1 MKSQRI
7 VIAVVAMA
15 LLVAGCG
22 RSGTGEEAAGPTAP
36 SVSSGDFGDLSDVC
50 KGGSPSGTPAQGV
63 TATEIKVGVFS
74 DVGFTK
80 QPEFVD
86 AAKAFT
92 SWCNAAGGINGRKLV
107 YEVRDTNLL
116 EVRPRMLDACRE
128 DFALVGGGAAL
139 DGLGVKDRL
148 SCLLPEFPAQV
159 SQSQNLQSDLQV
171 SALTSTY
178 AHYEPYFGF
187 RKWLLNE
194 AYPESAGAVGIING
208 DSPVTKVLGDKAVE
222 AIKAAGGTVTYSDLY
237 PASGV
242 SDWTPYAQSIKNKN
256 VKGLVFYGDF
266 RQLGKLEDVLS
277 GMNYKL
283 DWIDPTNNAYNPQFL
298 QAAAQSV
305 GVQNNV
311 VDLTGAVPIE
321 AATSSPAMAQL
332 HDIFEKYAPGA
343 ELALGSVRALSSWL
357 LFAKA
362 ASSCG
367 DQLTRRCVL
376 EAATKQTA
384 WTGGGLHTARDL
396 SNEDA
401 APDCF
406 NVMRATTTG
415 WKQADFEPD
424 RGLFRCDVTPYRY
437 TAEYGAATTLAD
449 VGKSLDDVK

>member
-1 MKSQRI
+1 MKSQRK
-7 VIAVVAMA
+7 VVAVVAMA
-15 LLVAGCG
+15 LLAAGCG
-22 RSGTGEEAAGPTAP
+22 RSETGEETAP
-36 SVSSGDFGDLSDVC
+36 AQVATSGDFGDLSGIC
-50 KGGSPSGTPAQGV
+50 HGGTATGAPTQGV
-63 TATEIKVGVFS
+63 TATEIEVGVFS

-86 AAKAFT
+86 AAKVFT
-92 SWCNAAGGINGRKLV
+92 SWCNAAGGINGRKV
-107 YEVRDTNLL
+107 VFEVRDSNLL

-148 SCLLPEFPAQV
+148 ACLLPEFPAQV

-194 AYPESAGAVGIING
+194 AYPESAGAIGIING

-222 AIKAAGGTVTYSDLY
+222 AIKAAGGTVTYSELY

-242 SDWTPYAQSIKNKN
+242 SDWTPYAQAIKNKN
-256 VKGLVFYGDF
+256 VRGLVFYGDF
-266 RQLGKLEDVLS
+266 RQLGKLEDVLT
-277 GMNYKL
+277 GMNYEL
-283 DWIDPTNNAYNPQFL
+283 DWIDPTNNSYNPQFL
-298 QAAAQSV
+298 HAAAQSV
-305 GVQNNV
+305 GMQNNV
-311 VDLTGAVPIE
+311 VDLTGAVPVE
-321 AATSSPAMAQL
+321 ASAASTAMRQV
-332 HDIFEKYAPGA
+332 HDMYAKYAPGA

-362 ASSCG
+362 AASCG
-367 DQLTRRCVL
+367 DELTRRCVL
-376 EAATKQTA
+376 EAAAKETA

-396 SNEDA
+396 SDKDA

-406 NVMRATTTG
+406 NVMQATPEG
-415 WKQADFEPD
+415 WKQADFKPD
-424 RGLFRCDVTPYRY
+424 RGLYRCDVPPYRY
-437 TAEYGAATTLAD
+437 TGAYGSATTLAD
-449 VGKSLDDVK
+449 VGKTLGDLK